1 MGTQA
6 FAFFGKISSLSQS
19 CTCTVSM
26 VSTDITEGFPEQN
39 SHITGRDADMPGQPS
54 CVSFFFPAH
63 FQRGENER
71 NHASYQNNGKT
82 CYAENQIPDIKTL
95 SVTIHGINIIHS
107 LKNSGDNLRLA
118 CPSCISDWSEVC
130 AGGEGKESRYK
141 NGPICHSCGE
151 AASPCPQHLPFG
163 KETVLRP
170 SWSCSVW
177 CACDLLKKMF
187 TNIYIFICICIS

>member
-1 MGTQA
+1 MCSQLRLPQFLVGVAAGLSRVQDLELSEDKGNYCSTGIGVKWGLKRLL
-6 FAFFGKISSLSQS
+6 FFGKISSLSQS

-54 CVSFFFPAH
+54 CVSFFSPAH

-118 CPSCISDWSEVC
+118 CPSCISD
-130 AGGEGKESRYK
+130 
-141 NGPICHSCGE
+141 
-151 AASPCPQHLPFG
+151 
-163 KETVLRP
+163 
-170 SWSCSVW
+170 
-177 CACDLLKKMF
+177 
-187 TNIYIFICICIS
+187 